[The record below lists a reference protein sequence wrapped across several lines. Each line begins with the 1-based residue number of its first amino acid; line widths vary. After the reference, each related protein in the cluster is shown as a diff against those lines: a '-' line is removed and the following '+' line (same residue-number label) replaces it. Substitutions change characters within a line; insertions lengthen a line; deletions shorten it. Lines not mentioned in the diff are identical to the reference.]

1 MQDEKVHAGDFNIK
15 DHDFPPLSCNMSV
28 RNFLP
33 SSDRSCKLVCAN
45 CVCKSKPVTTS
56 NVRKCKLITVSNTRT
71 SKSIR
76 ESKPVS
82 TNVSKSTP
90 SIGSCSVSKSKP
102 VHSCPIR
109 TNEPVVSGNFRPCK
123 RVRTSNV
130 CKHKSRNHSSKYK
143 RNYLSL
149 FLFFSAVFLEFLLLG
164 IFVNNNFNTFF

>member
-1 MQDEKVHAGDFNIK
+1 MEPVI
-15 DHDFPPLSCNMSV
+15 SVISV
-28 RNFLP
+28 R
-33 SSDRSCKLVCAN
+33 
-45 CVCKSKPVTTS
+45 TS
-56 NVRKCKLITVSNTRT
+56 NICK
-71 SKSIR
+71 
-76 ESKPVS
+76 SKPVS
-82 TNVSKSTP
+82 TNVSYSTP

-123 RVRTSNV
+123 RVRTSNA

-164 IFVNNNFNTFF
+164 IFVNSNFNFLSSNAFIITRNFYTKHTAILFIRTIRIFYSPIILTFLTLFFHLTRFIFFKFL